1 MSWRRTSNGDCS
13 PFEEQIKDLVQLLF
27 YSLTNFFYLYI
38 FGAVVMEKKFLL
50 SLLFISH
57 LSFADHDEIEDLD
70 FESLLATDVQ
80 ITSVMK
86 RTNKASTTPAS
97 VYVISNTQMLN
108 AGVTSVAQALTLAPG
123 MQVRK
128 IDNNKWA
135 IGIRNSAGRYTSKL
149 LVMIDG
155 QSIYNPSFAG
165 VYWEA
170 LNIPI
175 YDIERIEVIKGQ
187 GGLLWGSNA
196 TNGVVNIITKLSN
209 DTRSTKIS
217 LKTGTTLDYEM
228 SIRVGGDLNIAENS
242 SYRFYINSQAND
254 KSDISRQWTPQ
265 DEGEKD
271 SFGARFD
278 VAFNSDTS
286 LLVQGD
292 YTEVK
297 MGQTLELP
305 HPTTFTGSEVIQP
318 HNRKHTLL
326 MLRLENRLSDSANQ
340 TLQTSYAKQMGEQP
354 HYMEK
359 FQNYDIDYQ
368 INMLLGLAQLDI
380 GANYHYNTTPFV
392 GSEYLSS
399 ENDTDN
405 IKKYGGF
412 AQVSFALIENEL
424 DLIIGDKSEHNNLTG
439 WEHQPS
445 IRFAWRADNSQFLW
459 ASFSQGIRTPSL
471 IEYDYNTQV
480 NGFEIKSIFETGND
494 LVDNTRI
501 KTFLRGSN
509 QLKSEKIDATEVG
522 YRLQQNTWNAD
533 ISLFY
538 SEAKN
543 TLSISPTVDPLLV
556 PSIITLLQMGD
567 LNGFSQYIQNQT
579 VNFNFNSDSKQ
590 RTYGADLILNWQVN
604 ASANMTFGFNYATQE
619 QYRVN
624 NDLLEFN
631 GHIKQAFFALNK
643 KINET
648 HNVMFQSRWEDGSI
662 YRTEDFIAVDM
673 SWNWQYD
680 RHITVSLTGN
690 NLLEQHHLEYARSND
705 TFDVATYIDRSFT
718 LGMMV
723 DF

>member
-1 MSWRRTSNGDCS
+1 MKKT
-13 PFEEQIKDLVQLLF
+13 LLLILF
-27 YSLTNFFYLYI
+27 
-38 FGAVVMEKKFLL
+38 
-50 SLLFISH
+50 FISH
-57 LSFADHDEIEDLD
+57 LSFADNDEIENLD
-70 FESLLATDVQ
+70 FESLLAADVQ

-86 RTNKASTTPAS
+86 RTKNASTTPAS

-123 MQVRK
+123 VQVRK

-196 TNGVVNIITKLSN
+196 TNGVVNIITKISN
-209 DTRSTKIS
+209 DTRSTKVS
-217 LKTGTTLDYEM
+217 LKTGTTLDYQM
-228 SIRVGGDLNIAENS
+228 SLRVGGDLNVTENS

-278 VAFNSDTS
+278 IDFNDDTS
-286 LLVQGD
+286 LLIQGD
-292 YTEVK
+292 YTEIK

-305 HPTTFTGSEVIQP
+305 DPITFSGSEVIAQQ
-318 HNRKHTLL
+318 NRKHTLL

-359 FQNYDIDYQ
+359 FQHYDIDYQ
-368 INMLLGLAQLDI
+368 INMLLDFTQLDM
-380 GANYHYNTTPFV
+380 GVNYSYNKTPFV
-392 GSEYLSS
+392 GSEYLNS
-399 ENDTDN
+399 ENNTDS
-405 IKKYGGF
+405 IEKYGVF
-412 AQVSFALIENEL
+412 AQASFALIENEL
-424 DLIIGDKSEHNNLTG
+424 DLIIGDKSEHNSLTG

-445 IRFAWRADNSQFLW
+445 IRFAWRVDDTQFAW
-459 ASFSQGIRTPSL
+459 ASLSQGVRTPSL
-471 IEYDYNTQV
+471 IEHDYNTQV
-480 NGFEIKSIFETGND
+480 YGFKIGAAFETGND
-494 LVDNTRI
+494 FVDNTRL

-509 QLKSEKIDATEVG
+509 ELESEKIASAELG
-522 YRLQQNTWNAD
+522 YRLQQKSWNTD
-533 ISLFY
+533 LSLFY
-538 SEAKN
+538 SITENAI
-543 TLSISPTVDPLLV
+543 TITPTIDPLLA
-556 PSIITLLQMGD
+556 PSIMAFLQMAD
-567 LNGFSQYIQNQT
+567 FEGFSQYIQSQT
-579 VNFNFNSDSKQ
+579 VNFNLSSDSEQ
-590 RTYGADLILNWQVN
+590 RAYGVDFILNWQLN
-604 ASANMTFGFNYATQE
+604 PSASMTFGFNYASQE
-619 QYRVN
+619 QRHVN

-631 GHIKQAFFALNK
+631 GHIKQAFFSLNK

-648 HNVMFQSRWEDGSI
+648 HNVIFQSRWEDGSI
-662 YRTEDFIAVDM
+662 YKTEDFIAVDM
-673 SWNWQYD
+673 SWNWQYNT
-680 RHITVSLTGN
+680 HITISLTGN

-705 TFDVATYIDRSFT
+705 TFDVSTYIDRSFT
-718 LGMMV
+718 LGVMI

>member
-1 MSWRRTSNGDCS
+1 M
-13 PFEEQIKDLVQLLF
+13 
-27 YSLTNFFYLYI
+27 
-38 FGAVVMEKKFLL
+38 KKTLLL
-50 SLLFISH
+50 SLFFISH
-57 LSFADHDEIEDLD
+57 LSFADNDEIENLD

-123 MQVRK
+123 IQIRK

-228 SIRVGGDLNIAENS
+228 SLRVGGDLNIAENS

-254 KSDISRQWTPQ
+254 KSDISLQWTPQ

-278 VAFNSDTS
+278 IDFNEDTS
-286 LLVQGD
+286 LLLQGD
-292 YTEVK
+292 YTEIK

-305 HPTTFTGSEVIQP
+305 DLTTFSGSEVIEPQ
-318 HNRKHTLL
+318 NRKHTLL
-326 MLRLENRLSDSANQ
+326 MLRLENRLSGSANQ
-340 TLQTSYAKQMGEQP
+340 TLQASYAKQMGEQ
-354 HYMEK
+354 HYYMEK
-359 FQNYDIDYQ
+359 FQSYDIDYQ
-368 INMLLGLAQLDI
+368 INMLMNFAQVDL
-380 GANYHYNTTPFV
+380 GANYSYNKTPFL
-392 GSEYLSS
+392 GSQYLSS
-399 ENDTDN
+399 ENDIDN
-405 IKKYGGF
+405 IKKYGVF
-412 AQVSFALIENEL
+412 AQVKWMLIENEL

-445 IRFAWRADNSQFLW
+445 IRFAWRVDNTQFLW
-459 ASFSQGIRTPSL
+459 ASFSQGVRTPSL
-471 IEYDYNTQV
+471 IEYDYNTQI
-480 NGFEIKSIFETGND
+480 NGVKIGSVFETGND

-501 KTFLRGSN
+501 KAFLRGSN
-509 QLKSEKIDATEVG
+509 QLESEKIISTELG
-522 YRLQQNTWNAD
+522 YRLQQNAWNTD

-538 SEAKN
+538 SETKN
-543 TLSISPTVDPLLV
+543 TFTITPTADPLLV
-556 PSIITLLQMGD
+556 PSILAFLQADD
-567 LNGFSQYIQNQT
+567 LNGFSQYIQNKT
-579 VNFNFNSDSKQ
+579 VSFNLNSDSQ
-590 RTYGADLILNWQVN
+590 QSTYGVDFIINWQVN
-604 ASANMTFGFNYATQE
+604 PSANMTFGFNYAKQE
-619 QYRVN
+619 QYQVN
-624 NDLLEFN
+624 NDLLAFN
-631 GHIKQAFFALNK
+631 GHIKQAFFSLNK
-643 KINET
+643 KINKK
-648 HNVMFQSRWEDGSI
+648 HNIMFQSRWEDGSI
-662 YRTEDFIAVDM
+662 YETEDFIAVDM
-673 SWNWQYD
+673 SWELA
-680 RHITVSLTGN
+680 I
-690 NLLEQHHLEYARSND
+690 
-705 TFDVATYIDRSFT
+705 
-718 LGMMV
+718 
-723 DF
+723 